1 MNASI
6 YLSQDNRN
14 YKIIGV
20 IVSLHQ
26 SARIIQVTVCMTR
39 YKLGLNYKFKPFWE
53 HLLTGSRSAA

>member
-39 YKLGLNYKFKPFWE
+39 YKLGLNYKFKPF
-53 HLLTGSRSAA
+53 